1 MIRLNIYVIYSE
13 ELENRHGTINSSIN
27 LIKNICEEKKME
39 VKINI
44 ISEPSKEYVNNHISS
59 FNSRVNY
66 EKFKEDTIYNDLIT
80 PLNVNQISNFE
91 KHRYIYKYILDNF
104 QSSDVNDLHLIME
117 DDIIILNDYIN
128 NIKELIDVLKKI
140 DSNINDEN
148 NWDILFTCLNISN
161 NPATYIGINE
171 LSNIIISK
179 SCYIIRNR
187 DLCDKLY
194 NNTNIFKLSL
204 KFTLSKLIKD
214 NNYKALS
221 YNKITFI
228 EGSKLGLYPTSVNY
242 NNYLY
247 LNNSYVLL
255 RKLSEKEI
263 LNDDDIKNAEKIYKD
278 SLNIQSVDIQNMM
291 GVIYYNC
298 KDYIKA
304 KEYFSLSLN
313 NLKKCK
319 GYSILKNNEILSNTI
334 NIYKYDQDLLEEC
347 KKTKSK
353 YS

>member
-148 NWDILFTCLNISN
+148 NWDILFTCIASIN
-161 NPATYIGINE
+161 NQSIE
-171 LSNIIISK
+171 LIDSRTQYKFLLSK
-179 SCYIIRNR
+179 SSYFIKPKIAT
-187 DLCDKLY
+187 KL
-194 NNTNIFKLSL
+194 F
-204 KFTLSKLIKD
+204 
-214 NNYKALS
+214 
-221 YNKITFI
+221 
-228 EGSKLGLYPTSVNY
+228 E
-242 NNYLY
+242 YLQ
-247 LNNSYVLL
+247 
-255 RKLSEKEI
+255 
-263 LNDDDIKNAEKIYKD
+263 IYKPNLKILTISTVEQD
-278 SLNIQSVDIQNMM
+278 KIDVLDPENFN
-291 GVIYYNC
+291 
-298 KDYIKA
+298 KADYILVVPEKM
-304 KEYFSLSLN
+304 
-313 NLKKCK
+313 
-319 GYSILKNNEILSNTI
+319 T
-334 NIYKYDQDLLEEC
+334 
-347 KKTKSK
+347 KT
-353 YS
+353 Y